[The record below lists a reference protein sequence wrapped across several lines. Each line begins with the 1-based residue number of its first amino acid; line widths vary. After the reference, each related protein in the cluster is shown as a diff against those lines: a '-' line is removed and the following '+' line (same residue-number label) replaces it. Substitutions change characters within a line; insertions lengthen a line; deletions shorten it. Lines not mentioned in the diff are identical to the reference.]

1 MNSLNN
7 LHRQREFQ
15 REDLVKQLTKD
26 RALKS
31 SLSSDKHAESLRAQR
46 QERESIL
53 QQKKQQELINVFLFN
68 LACK

>member
-15 REDLVKQLTKD
+15 REDLVKQLSKD